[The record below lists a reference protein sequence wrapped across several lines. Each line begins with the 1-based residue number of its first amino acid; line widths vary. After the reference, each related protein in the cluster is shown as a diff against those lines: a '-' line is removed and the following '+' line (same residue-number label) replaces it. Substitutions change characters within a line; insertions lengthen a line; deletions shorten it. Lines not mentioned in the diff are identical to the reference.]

1 MDNLLRTLHD
11 ISIKVEVFVS
21 TNETPLEFAKRM
33 LADFERIEDFE
44 TANFWQNE
52 VNKLVRLGE

>member
-21 TNETPLEFAKRM
+21 ANETPLEFAKRM

-52 VNKLVRLGE
+52 VNKLVRLGD

>member
-1 MDNLLRTLHD
+1 MDNLLRNLFNN
-11 ISIKVEVFVS
+11 SIKQENNYP

-52 VNKLVRLGE
+52 VNKLVSLGE

>member
-1 MDNLLRTLHD
+1 MDNLLRNLFNN
-11 ISIKVEVFVS
+11 SIKQENNYP

-33 LADFERIEDFE
+33 LSDFQRLEDFE

-52 VNKLVRLGE
+52 VNNLVRLGD